1 MRALLSPPARIL
13 IALVA
18 GLLLG
23 VAAARAGAAGLPVL
37 LTLGETVGGL
47 WLDSLRMTIVPL
59 LVALLVTGIAA
70 NAEAARAGGIAA
82 RAVIAFA
89 VLLVCSATLA
99 ALMIPALLSLFPL
112 SAEAASA
119 LRTALGQVAPAPTDT
134 PGIASFLRSVVPTN
148 PVAAA
153 ANDAILPLILFTAV
167 FGFAVTR
174 LPDAPRRLLTDFFA
188 AVVEAM
194 LIIINWV
201 LWLAPAGVLALAF
214 VVGARAGLGAFGA
227 LIHYVLIVSS
237 VGVVIWL
244 TGFVI
249 GTLGGRVTLA
259 RFARAAAPSQAVAI
273 STQSSLASLPSMLRG
288 AETLGVPV
296 SAAGV
301 VLPLAVAIFRATGP
315 AMNLAVALYVAHWAG
330 IALGPAQIAAGIA
343 TASITTLG
351 AVSLPGQVSFVTSI
365 APICAAMGV
374 PVELLGILIAVET
387 IPDIFRTLGNVSMD
401 LGVTAT
407 VARGAPR
414 AAVDAALDELVDPHP
429 AER

>member
-1 MRALLSPPARIL
+1 MIKAIWSPPGRIL
-13 IALVA
+13 LALAA

-23 VAAARAGAAGLPVL
+23 VLAARGLGAIEGL
-37 LTLGETVGGL
+37 LTVAETVGGL

-70 NAEAARAGGIAA
+70 NVEAARAGGIAA
-82 RAVIAFA
+82 RSVLMFA
-89 VLLVCSATLA
+89 CLLVSSSVLA
-99 ALMIPALLSLFPL
+99 AVMIPSLLSVFPL
-112 SAEAASA
+112 PPEAAEA
-119 LRTALGQVAPAPTDT
+119 LRTALGQAPPTPTDT
-134 PGIASFLRSVVPTN
+134 PPIASFLRSIVPTN

-174 LPDAPRRLLTDFFA
+174 LPEEPRRTLTSFFA

-194 LIIINWV
+194 LIVINWV
-201 LWLAPAGVLALAF
+201 LWIAPIGVFALAF
-214 VVGARAGLGAFGA
+214 VVGGRAGVGAFGA
-227 LIHYVLIVSS
+227 LLHYILIVSS
-237 VGVVIWL
+237 VGVVIWIA
-244 TGFVI
+244 GFALAS
-249 GTLGGRVTLA
+249 LGGRKPIGQVI
-259 RFARAAAPSQAVAI
+259 RAAAPAQAVAF

-288 AETLGVPV
+288 ADKLGIPV

-330 IALGPAQIAAGIA
+330 MELGFAQLAAGVF

-374 PVELLGILIAVET
+374 PIELLGILIAVET

-401 LGVTAT
+401 IAVTAT
-407 VARGAPR
+407 VTRGLG
-414 AAVDAALDELVDPHP
+414 DTETDTTL
-429 AER
+429 ERFVEA

>member
-1 MRALLSPPARIL
+1 MLKAITSPPGRILLALLG
-13 IALVA
+13 

-23 VAAARAGAAGLPVL
+23 VLVARSGGASVDGA
-37 LTLGETVGGL
+37 LTVGETVGGL

-59 LVALLVTGIAA
+59 LVSLLVTGIAA

-82 RAVIAFA
+82 RAVLMFA
-89 VLLVCSATLA
+89 CLLLSSSVLA
-99 ALMIPALLSLFPL
+99 AVMIPNLLSAFPL
-112 SAEAASA
+112 APESASA
-119 LRTALGQVAPAPTDT
+119 LRAALGQAAPTPTDT
-134 PGIASFLRSVVPTN
+134 PPIASFLRSIVPTN

-153 ANDAILPLILFTAV
+153 ANDAILPLILFTTV

-174 LPDAPRRLLTDFFA
+174 LPDAPRRTLTEFFA

-194 LIIINWV
+194 LIVINWV
-201 LWLAPAGVLALAF
+201 LWIAPIGVFALAF
-214 VVGARAGLGAFGA
+214 VVGGRAGVGAFGA
-227 LIHYVLIVSS
+227 LIHYILVVSS
-237 VGVVIWL
+237 VGVVIWIA
-244 TGFVI
+244 GFALAAI
-249 GTLGGRVTLA
+249 GGRKPLGAVV
-259 RFARAAAPSQAVAI
+259 RAAAPAQAVAF
-273 STQSSLASLPSMLRG
+273 STQSSLASLPMMLRG
-288 AETLGVPV
+288 ADRLGVPV

-330 IALGPAQIAAGIA
+330 MELTFAQYAAGIA

-374 PVELLGILIAVET
+374 PIELLGILIAVET

-401 LGVTAT
+401 LAVTAT
-407 VARGAPR
+407 VTRGVTETEA
-414 AAVDAALDELVDPHP
+414 DATL
-429 AER
+429 ERFVEA

>member
-1 MRALLSPPARIL
+1 MLKAIWSPPGRIL
-13 IALVA
+13 LALVA

-23 VAAARAGAAGLPVL
+23 VAAARGGGNLESM
-37 LTLGETVGGL
+37 LTIGETVGGL

-82 RAVIAFA
+82 RAVLMFA
-89 VLLVCSATLA
+89 CLLVSSSVLA
-99 ALMIPALLSLFPL
+99 AVMIPSLLSAFPL
-112 SAEAASA
+112 AADSAQA
-119 LRTALGQVAPAPTDT
+119 LRTALGQAAPTPTDT
-134 PGIASFLRSVVPTN
+134 PPIASFLRSIVPTN

-174 LPDAPRRLLTDFFA
+174 LPEAPRRTLTDFFA

-194 LIIINWV
+194 LIVINWV
-201 LWLAPAGVLALAF
+201 LWIAPVGVFALAF
-214 VVGARAGLGAFGA
+214 VVGGRAGVGAFGA
-227 LIHYVLIVSS
+227 LLHYILIVSS

-244 TGFVI
+244 AGFVLAA
-249 GTLGGRVTLA
+249 LGGGKSIAQVV
-259 RFARAAAPSQAVAI
+259 RAAAPAQAVAF

-288 AETLGVPV
+288 ADKLGVPV

-330 IALGPAQIAAGIA
+330 MELSFAQLAAGVF

-374 PVELLGILIAVET
+374 PIELLGILIAVET

-401 LGVTAT
+401 IAVTTTVTRGLGETET
-407 VARGAPR
+407 
-414 AAVDAALDELVDPHP
+414 DAAL
-429 AER
+429 ERFVEA

>member
-23 VAAARAGAAGLPVL
+23 VAAARSGVAGLPVL

-112 SAEAASA
+112 SAEAAAA

-153 ANDAILPLILFTAV
+153 ANDAILPLFVFTAV

-244 TGFVI
+244 AGFLL

-288 AETLGVPV
+288 AETLGIPV

-330 IALGPAQIAAGIA
+330 ITLGPAQIAAGIA

-429 AER
+429 AAR

>member
-1 MRALLSPPARIL
+1 MVKAIWSPPGRIL
-13 IALVA
+13 LALAA

-23 VAAARAGAAGLPVL
+23 VAAARGAGALDTL
-37 LTLGETVGGL
+37 LTVGETIGGL

-70 NAEAARAGGIAA
+70 NVEAARAGGIAA
-82 RAVIAFA
+82 RAVLMFA
-89 VLLVCSATLA
+89 CLLVSSSVLSAI
-99 ALMIPALLSLFPL
+99 MIPSLLSVFPL
-112 SAEAASA
+112 APDSAQA
-119 LRTALGQVAPAPTDT
+119 LRTALGQAAPTPTDT
-134 PGIASFLRSVVPTN
+134 PPIASFLRSIVPTN

-167 FGFAVTR
+167 FGFAITR
-174 LPDAPRRLLTDFFA
+174 LPEAPRKTLTDFFA

-194 LIIINWV
+194 LIVINWV
-201 LWLAPAGVLALAF
+201 LWIAPIGVFALAF
-214 VVGARAGLGAFGA
+214 VVGGRAGVGAFGA
-227 LIHYVLIVSS
+227 LLHYILIVSS
-237 VGVVIWL
+237 VGIVIWIA
-244 TGFVI
+244 GFVLAA
-249 GTLGGRVTLA
+249 LGGRKPIGQVL
-259 RFARAAAPSQAVAI
+259 RAAAPAQAVAF

-288 AETLGVPV
+288 VDRLGVPV

-330 IALGPAQIAAGIA
+330 IALSPAQYAAGIF

-374 PVELLGILIAVET
+374 PIELLGILIAVET
-387 IPDIFRTLGNVSMD
+387 IPDIFRTVGNVSMD
-401 LGVTAT
+401 IAVTAT
-407 VARGAPR
+407 VTRGMGETE
-414 AAVDAALDELVDPHP
+414 VDAALEKFVE
-429 AER
+429 A

>member
-1 MRALLSPPARIL
+1 MMVKAIWSPPARIL
-13 IALVA
+13 LALVA

-23 VAAARAGAAGLPVL
+23 VAVARGAGALETW
-37 LTLGETVGGL
+37 LTIGETVGGL

-82 RAVIAFA
+82 RAVLMFA
-89 VLLVCSATLA
+89 CLLVSSSVLA
-99 ALMIPALLSLFPL
+99 AIMIPSLLSAFPL
-112 SAEAASA
+112 APESAQA
-119 LRTALGQVAPAPTDT
+119 LRTALGQAAPTPTDT
-134 PGIASFLRSVVPTN
+134 PPIASFLRSIVPTN

-174 LPDAPRRLLTDFFA
+174 LPEAPRKTLTDFFA

-194 LIIINWV
+194 LIVINWV
-201 LWLAPAGVLALAF
+201 LWIAPVGVFALAF
-214 VVGARAGLGAFGA
+214 VVGGRAGVGAFGA
-227 LIHYVLIVSS
+227 LLHYILIVSS
-237 VGVVIWL
+237 VGVVIWIA
-244 TGFVI
+244 GFV
-249 GTLGGRVTLA
+249 LAAVGGRKPLGQVL
-259 RFARAAAPSQAVAI
+259 RAAAPAQAVAF

-288 AETLGVPV
+288 ADRLGVPV

-330 IALGPAQIAAGIA
+330 IELSPAQYAAGIF

-374 PVELLGILIAVET
+374 PIELLGILIAVET
-387 IPDIFRTLGNVSMD
+387 IPDIFRTVGNVSMD
-401 LGVTAT
+401 IAVTAT
-407 VARGAPR
+407 VTRGMAETET
-414 AAVDAALDELVDPHP
+414 DAALEKFVE
-429 AER
+429 A

>member
-1 MRALLSPPARIL
+1 MLKAINSPPGRIL
-13 IALVA
+13 LALVT
-18 GLLLG
+18 GLGLGILL
-23 VAAARAGAAGLPVL
+23 ARGGGDLGTALAV
-37 LTLGETVGGL
+37 GETVGGL

-59 LVALLVTGIAA
+59 LVSLLVTGISA

-82 RAVIAFA
+82 RAVVMFA
-89 VLLVCSATLA
+89 CLLLSSSILA
-99 ALMIPALLSLFPL
+99 AIMIPSLLSVFPL
-112 SAEAASA
+112 APDSAEA
-119 LRTALGQVAPAPTDT
+119 LRIALGQAAPTPTDT
-134 PGIASFLRSVVPTN
+134 PPIASFLRSIVPTN

-174 LPDAPRRLLTDFFA
+174 LPAEPRRTLTDFFA

-194 LIIINWV
+194 LIVINWV
-201 LWLAPAGVLALAF
+201 LWIAPVGVFALAF
-214 VVGARAGLGAFGA
+214 VVGGRAGVGAFGA
-227 LIHYVLIVSS
+227 LVHYILIVSS
-237 VGVVIWL
+237 VGVVIWIA
-244 TGFVI
+244 GFVVAAI
-249 GTLGGRVTLA
+249 GGRKPLGAVV
-259 RFARAAAPSQAVAI
+259 RAAAPAQAVAF

-288 AETLGVPV
+288 AERLRIPV

-330 IALGPAQIAAGIA
+330 MELRFAQLAAGVA

-374 PVELLGILIAVET
+374 PIELLGILIAVET

-401 LGVTAT
+401 LAVTAT
-407 VARGAPR
+407 VTRGVPETEA
-414 AAVDAALDELVDPHP
+414 DATLDKFVEG
-429 AER
+429 

>member
-1 MRALLSPPARIL
+1 MLKAINSPPGRIL
-13 IALVA
+13 LALVT
-18 GLLLG
+18 GLGLGILL
-23 VAAARAGAAGLPVL
+23 ARGGGDLGTA
-37 LTLGETVGGL
+37 LTVGETVGGL

-59 LVALLVTGIAA
+59 LVSLLVTGISA

-82 RAVIAFA
+82 RAVVMFA
-89 VLLVCSATLA
+89 CLLLSSSILA
-99 ALMIPALLSLFPL
+99 AVMIPSLLSVFPL
-112 SAEAASA
+112 APDSAEA
-119 LRTALGQVAPAPTDT
+119 LRIALGQAAPTPTDT
-134 PGIASFLRSVVPTN
+134 PPIASFLRSIVPTN

-174 LPDAPRRLLTDFFA
+174 LPAEPRRTLTDFFA

-194 LIIINWV
+194 LIVINWV
-201 LWLAPAGVLALAF
+201 LWIAPVGVFALAF
-214 VVGARAGLGAFGA
+214 VVGGRAGVGAFGA
-227 LIHYVLIVSS
+227 LVHYILIVSS
-237 VGVVIWL
+237 VGVVIWIA
-244 TGFVI
+244 GFVVAAI
-249 GTLGGRVTLA
+249 GGRKPLA
-259 RFARAAAPSQAVAI
+259 AVVRAAAPAQAVAF

-288 AETLGVPV
+288 AERLRIPV

-330 IALGPAQIAAGIA
+330 MELSFAQLAAGVA

-374 PVELLGILIAVET
+374 PIELLGILIAVET

-401 LGVTAT
+401 LAVTAT
-407 VARGAPR
+407 VTRGVPETEA
-414 AAVDAALDELVDPHP
+414 DATLDKFVEG
-429 AER
+429 